1 MGFLD
6 SKIKTLENGKQVLE
20 LPDSVNFIILT
31 NDYNV
36 IMGRQWR
43 ACCNAETTNLFGG
56 YLDGNETYLEALKRE
71 LKEETNLELSDF
83 TLETIYS
90 NKRVSAGTTTERNSL
105 FILISKENAS
115 QILKKMKCN
124 DIEEGISF
132 KAMKLDNDLFEEMQT
147 DTVEGL
153 RSFIA
158 LTTCFLLMI
167 NEVV

>member
-20 LPDSVNFIILT
+20 LPNSVNFLILT
-31 NDYNV
+31 GDYHV
-36 IMGRQWR
+36 IMGNQWR
-43 ACCNAETTNLFGG
+43 ACCNSNTTNLFGG
-56 YLDGNETYLEALKRE
+56 YLDGNETYMEALKRE
-71 LKEETNLELSDF
+71 LKEETNLELDDF
-83 TLETIYS
+83 MLETVYL

-105 FILISKENAS
+105 FILISKDNVS
-115 QILKKMKCN
+115 KVLKKMKCN

-158 LTTCFLLMI
+158 LTTCFLLMV
-167 NEVV
+167 NEAV